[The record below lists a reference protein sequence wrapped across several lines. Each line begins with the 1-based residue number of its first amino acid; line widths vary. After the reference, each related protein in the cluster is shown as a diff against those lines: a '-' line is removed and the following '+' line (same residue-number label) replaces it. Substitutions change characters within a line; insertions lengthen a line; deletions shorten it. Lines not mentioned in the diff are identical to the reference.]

1 MPNDRDKLRWGRSII
16 SIGAFLVL
24 LAAISVGESL
34 ALPVIVVF
42 SLGSVL
48 LGLGL
53 YRWTGARLSHLGRRR
68 SLLYAAHEG
77 SSPIASL
84 PAR

>member
-42 SLGSVL
+42 SLEV
-48 LGLGL
+48 
-53 YRWTGARLSHLGRRR
+53 
-68 SLLYAAHEG
+68 
-77 SSPIASL
+77 SSWA
-84 PAR
+84 